1 MADLEAW
8 LRLVHAPGVG
18 PVRASQLLARF
29 GDAAGACAASEEA
42 LHAAGLDR
50 RAVAALR
57 EPEPPAG
64 VRTDLEWGAAPGN
77 TLVCLADPRYPQ
89 RLAAIHDPPPVLY
102 VHGDPEVLSVPALAL
117 VGTRHPTQAGRETA
131 REFARHLAGS
141 GLVITSGLALG
152 IDTEAHRGAL
162 EADGL
167 TVAVAGTGPDRVYP
181 ARNAGLAR
189 EVARAGALVSE
200 LPIGTRPS
208 REGFPRRNR
217 ILSGLCVGTL
227 VVEAAVRSGSLITA
241 RLALEQGREVLAIP
255 GSIHNPVARGCHR
268 LIRQGARLV
277 ETADDVLEEIGP
289 SLGGW
294 RPAVTEGGEASRAG
308 ADGDGPAAQE
318 EAADPEYAR
327 LLAVL
332 DWEPRGIDELAAR
345 SGLDVPALASMLLRL
360 ELEGRVHV
368 APGGLYQ
375 RA

>member
-1 MADLEAW
+1 
-8 LRLVHAPGVG
+8 
-18 PVRASQLLARF
+18 VRA
-29 GDAAGACAASEEA
+29 
-42 LHAAGLDR
+42 
-50 RAVAALR
+50 
-57 EPEPPAG
+57 
-64 VRTDLEWGAAPGN
+64 DLEWGAQPGN
-77 TLVCLADPRYPQ
+77 TLLCLADPRYPQ
-89 RLAAIHDPPPVLY
+89 RLAAIHDPPPVIY
-102 VHGDPEVLSVPALAL
+102 VHGDPEVLSVPALAM
-117 VGTRHPTQAGRETA
+117 VGTRHPTQAGRDTA

-167 TVAVAGTGPDRVYP
+167 TVAVAGTGLDRVYP

-189 EVARAGALVSE
+189 ELARAGALVSE

-289 SLGGW
+289 ALGGW
-294 RPAVTEGGEASRAG
+294 QPAPGDAAARDTGGRAETGGPG
-308 ADGDGPAAQE
+308 APE

-327 LLAVL
+327 LLEVL
-332 DWEPRGIDELAAR
+332 DWEPRGIDELAGR
-345 SGLDVPALASMLLRL
+345 SGLEVPALASMLLRL